1 MFTFENCPF
10 PLKKPTDISND
21 KREEKRAVGKRWF
34 SNGKQVFVGDF
45 FFFFD
50 AEIMSVKFWDFQ
62 KSSDYI
68 LAYQRSIVHKV
79 FLKVPEFFHTK
90 KENEAINMNK
100 KKILYA

>member
-1 MFTFENCPF
+1 MFISENCPF

-21 KREEKRAVGKRWF
+21 KREEKGELQERDGSLMESRYLW
-34 SNGKQVFVGDF
+34 GI

-79 FLKVPEFFHTK
+79 FPKVPEFFHTMK
-90 KENEAINMNK
+90 Q
-100 KKILYA
+100 LT

>member
-10 PLKKPTDISND
+10 PLKKATDISND
-21 KREEKRAVGKRWF
+21 KREEK
-34 SNGKQVFVGDF
+34 
-45 FFFFD
+45 
-50 AEIMSVKFWDFQ
+50 AESCRKFWDFQ

-68 LAYQRSIVHKV
+68 LAYQRSIVHKL

-100 KKILYA
+100 KKILYAYQRDE